1 MGVLVSSSVQ
11 AVKWWQYVQDVSDGA
26 QQSEIA
32 RRLRVDQSTVSRW
45 KGGVPG
51 KPENVVRFAREYRRP
66 VLEAFVAA
74 GFLTTEDA
82 NATVT
87 VPDIGQL
94 SAADLLAEVRR
105 RMREEVV
112 GNAEHPAPMNPTG
125 GSPVTRHL
133 SAVSTP
139 DPTSDDDTVSEP
151 TPTVIDYEDLHRRA
165 DAGEFDDPEDIAA
178 LSDIDP
184 DEDSVDGDR

>member
-1 MGVLVSSSVQ
+1 VTPSVQ
-11 AVKWWQYVQDVSDGA
+11 AVKWWQYVQTITGG
-26 QQSEIA
+26 QQQNEIA
-32 RRLRVDQSTVSRW
+32 KAIDLNPSTVSRW
-45 KGGVPG
+45 KSTGIPG
-51 KPENVVRFAREYRRP
+51 NAENVAALARAYGRP

-74 GFLTTEDA
+74 GFLTDREA
-82 NATVT
+82 KATVT

-94 SAADLLAEVRR
+94 SADDLLAEVRR

-151 TPTVIDYEDLHRRA
+151 SSTVIDYEDLHRRA

-184 DEDSVDGDR
+184 DEDSVDDDR

>member
-1 MGVLVSSSVQ
+1 MDRYVSPVT
-11 AVKWWQYVQDVSDGA
+11 WWQYVQEVAGGSS
-26 QQSEIA
+26 QIEISKKTGISA
-32 RRLRVDQSTVSRW
+32 AAVSRW
-45 KGGVPG
+45 QRAVPQ
-51 KPENVVRFAREYRRP
+51 PDTAALFARTYQRP
-66 VLEAFVAA
+66 VLQAFVAA
-74 GFLTTEDA
+74 GFLTADEA
-82 NATVT
+82 AATIT

-94 SAADLLAEVRR
+94 SADDLLAEVRR

-139 DPTSDDDTVSEP
+139 DPTSDDDAVSEP
-151 TPTVIDYEDLHRRA
+151 PPTVIDYEDLHRRA

>member
-1 MGVLVSSSVQ
+1 MKQYVQSVT
-11 AVKWWQYVQDVSDGA
+11 WWDYVQDVSA
-26 QQSEIA
+26 RASQIEISKKTGISA
-32 RRLRVDQSTVSRW
+32 ATVSRW
-45 KGGVPG
+45 QRSQPQ
-51 KPENVVRFAREYRRP
+51 PDSTATFAKAYGRP

-74 GFLTTEDA
+74 GYLSLEDA
-82 NATVT
+82 GATVT

-94 SAADLLAEVRR
+94 SADDLLAEVRR

-112 GNAEHPAPMNPTG
+112 GNAEHPAPMSPTG

-133 SAVSTP
+133 SAVSAS
-139 DPTSDDDTVSEP
+139 DPTSDDDAVSEP
-151 TPTVIDYEDLHRRA
+151 PPTVIDYEDLHRRA